1 MFGDI
6 IQPTHLIFV
15 LVVALLVLGPK
26 RLPEVG
32 RQLGRG
38 MRDFRQGLHGV
49 ESEARGLFR
58 DALDEPTAHTPAA
71 ATPTGFS
78 AATTAAPSPS
88 PHFVISPE
96 PEPEP
101 ASASSPHVVITPE
114 PKLDPAS
121 PPHMVISPD
130 PQIAPA
136 D

>member
-6 IQPTHLIFV
+6 IQPTHLIFI

-58 DALDEPTAHTPAA
+58 DALDDTPK
-71 ATPTGFS
+71 TVP
-78 AATTAAPSPS
+78 ATTSTTSPDFLS
-88 PHFVISPE
+88 SAVARPAPHFVISPE
-96 PEPEP
+96 PAAE
-101 ASASSPHVVITPE
+101 SSPH
-114 PKLDPAS
+114 L
-121 PPHMVISPD
+121 VISPD
-130 PQIAPA
+130 SESTPA
-136 D
+136 GPSSAAAELPGS